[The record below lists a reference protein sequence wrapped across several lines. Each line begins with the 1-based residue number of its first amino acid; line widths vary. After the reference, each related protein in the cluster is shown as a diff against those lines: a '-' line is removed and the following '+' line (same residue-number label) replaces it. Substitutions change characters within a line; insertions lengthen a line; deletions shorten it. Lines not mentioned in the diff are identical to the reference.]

1 MFWCVFVQPQSAS
14 DTMPKKGKE
23 KAKFTKEDLDL
34 EIMPRDEIIYED
46 TKSVTDAEPSFKWE
60 QIYHMLQDRE
70 VLDAGLED
78 LPLFGNI
85 LRSGITKVSMRPEL
99 FPCVELI
106 SWIFPKI
113 NARDIIMYNVE

>member
-14 DTMPKKGKE
+14 DTMPKKGKKKTKVVE
-23 KAKFTKEDLDL
+23 KDSDL
-34 EIMPRDEIIYED
+34 EIMPRAKIIYED

-99 FPCVELI
+99 FPCVEMI
-106 SWIFPKI
+106 SWIFPKCEGY
-113 NARDIIMYNVE
+113 DYV